1 MDHLTYACNNC
12 LTERAVVFCP
22 SDGARLCLE
31 CDGAVHGASA
41 LAGLHARA
49 PLCDA
54 CGSAPAALRCG
65 QATLCAECAQRR
77 APQTPESCKS
87 AVEEYTGCPTPAEIL
102 RILSVEAPSSQEDF
116 DQWLA
121 DKLPQILQ
129 EVQDGSHVCDGSGT
143 TSTTTIG
150 ERGSYGCDDWNNA
163 CSTTCAPPCAGLDNT
178 NGVFVDR
185 QSAGPP
191 TNSLTLEQ
199 QQQTSSF
206 CHFFASSYSSYNTP
220 SSSCQ
225 PVMTSTTLLQS
236 MGNDHH
242 QSMLL
247 DGFPTF
253 CPNLPLISP
262 PPPPPE
268 NGDVRDGSQPPQML
282 VADEKATSHQQDL
295 STITK
300 KREERDRAKLR
311 YNEKKKNRKFCKQIM
326 YASRKARAD
335 TRKRVK
341 GRFAKATNE
350 QQHILQPDAS

>member
-1 MDHLTYACNNC
+1 MDNHLTYACNNC

-54 CGSAPAALRCG
+54 CGAAPAAIRCG
-65 QATLCAECAQRR
+65 QATLCAECADRR
-77 APQTPESCKS
+77 GPPEGTYARS
-87 AVEEYTGCPTPAEIL
+87 AIEEYTGCPTPAEIL

-121 DKLPQILQ
+121 DKLPQILE
-129 EVQDGSHVCDGSGT
+129 EVQLT
-143 TSTTTIG
+143 TSLCLI
-150 ERGSYGCDDWNNA
+150 SW
-163 CSTTCAPPCAGLDNT
+163 
-178 NGVFVDR
+178 
-185 QSAGPP
+185 
-191 TNSLTLEQ
+191 Q
-199 QQQTSSF
+199 QQQPPSI
-206 CHFFASSYSSYNTP
+206 CHFFSSSYSSYNTT

-225 PVMTSTTLLQS
+225 PVMTSATLLQS

-242 QSMLL
+242 QSLLL

-253 CPNLPLISP
+253 CPNLPLIAP
-262 PPPPPE
+262 PPPTE
-268 NGDVRDGSQPPQML
+268 NGDLHDGSQPQQML
-282 VADEKATSHQQDL
+282 VADEKAAAHQQDP
-295 STITK
+295 SSITK

-350 QQHILQPDAS
+350 HQHILHSDAS